1 VDRSPINH
9 QPPSVGE
16 AVRSVA
22 TVAGVV
28 VLVLGMLVGFVY
40 AAVFVDLVPQLQ

>member
-1 VDRSPINH
+1 VVD
-9 QPPSVGE
+9 

-22 TVAGVV
+22 LVAAVV
-28 VLVLGMLVGFVY
+28 MLVLGLLAGVVY